1 MNERMRCAVRFGCRN
16 YFKGAGVF
24 LGAMVLISLFFGV
37 LVPNLGGSGTSFFS
51 GGGIMS
57 AFFLFV
63 LGIAGL
69 RENLRMFLQ
78 NGVSRRTSFLA
89 ELTVLAVTAAALA
102 LLGEVLMSLLQVISR
117 GSDRFFSAD
126 LYQLLY
132 MQFDVKAVLSPGQH
146 VISGLFNFCLF
157 LAVGLFGEF
166 FSALFW
172 RLNKFW
178 TIVVG
183 VSIPVLCNAVPWGL
197 YWLADRTPAVMEFFA
212 AIAWFLGRSPWNVM
226 ALSLLCAAAL
236 AGINWLLLRRTQI
249 KAAK

>member
-1 MNERMRCAVRFGCRN
+1 MKGRMGCAVRFGCQN
-16 YFKGAGVF
+16 YLKGAVIFVGV
-24 LGAMVLISLFFGV
+24 MVLVNLFFAV
-37 LVPNLGGSGTSFFS
+37 LIPNLEGSGTSFFS

-69 RENLRMFLQ
+69 RENLRMCLQ
-78 NGVSRRTSFLA
+78 NGVSRLSAFLA
-89 ELTVLAVTAAALA
+89 ELTVLAISAAVLA
-102 LLGEVLMSLLQVISR
+102 LLGEVLVGGVQVLTQ
-117 GSDRFFSAD
+117 GSEQFFSAD
-126 LYQLLY
+126 LYQMLY
-132 MQFDVKAVLSPGQH
+132 TPFDRSTVLSPGQH
-146 VISGLFNFCLF
+146 IISGLFNFCLF
-157 LAVGLFGEF
+157 LAVALFGEF

-183 VSIPVLCNAVPWGL
+183 VSIPVLCNVVPWGL
-197 YWLADRTPAVMEFFA
+197 YWLADRTPVLMDFFGA
-212 AIAWFLGRSPWNVM
+212 AAAFLGRSSWNAM

-236 AGINWLLLRRTQI
+236 AGCNWLLLRNAYI